1 MKLHLELEARLAV
14 FLRKDAA
21 VVFPAGYLANVGTLP
36 TLATRGDHI
45 YLDRLVHASVVD
57 SARLTA
63 ARVHRFPHRDLGALE
78 RMLEARP
85 EDSDAFI
92 VTDGVFS
99 MDGDV
104 ADLASMCAIARKHD
118 AAILVDD
125 AHGLGVLGKRGAG
138 TAEAQG
144 MEDEVDLIMA
154 TFSKSLGSVGGV
166 VAGPEPAIHY
176 LRHRARAFLF
186 TASLPP
192 GTAAGVLA
200 AIDIVEGEPERRER
214 LRDNS
219 DRLRTGLRDLGFAV
233 LGEGTPVIPVAVG
246 GRWWPTVE
254 AWRVLFDAGVFVNAV
269 LPPAVARD
277 AARLRVSVTAE
288 HTDEELDHIG
298 DAFARLA
305 EVSPETIA
313 GPVLSDA
320 PCTRAGSTARSA
332 CSS

>member
-1 MKLHLELEARLAV
+1 M
-14 FLRKDAA
+14 
-21 VVFPAGYLANVGTLP
+21 
-36 TLATRGDHI
+36 
-45 YLDRLVHASVVD
+45 LD
-57 SARLTA
+57 
-63 ARVHRFPHRDLGALE
+63 
-78 RMLEARP
+78 ARP
-85 EDSDAFI
+85 EGSHAFI

-104 ADLASMCAIARKHD
+104 ADLGAMCSIARKHD

-125 AHGLGVLGKRGAG
+125 AHGIGVLGQRGAG

-144 MEDEVDLIMA
+144 MEGEVDLIMA

-200 AIDIVEGEPERRER
+200 AVDIVESEPERRER
-214 LRDNS
+214 LRENS
-219 DRLRTGLRDLGFAV
+219 DRLRAGLRDLGFAV

-246 GRWWPTVE
+246 GQWWPTLE

-277 AARLRVSVTAE
+277 AARLRVSVTSE
-288 HTDEELDHIG
+288 HTEEELDHIVE
-298 DAFARLA
+298 AFAKLA
-305 EVSPETIA
+305 KVSPEAIA
-313 GPVLSDA
+313 DPVLNEA
-320 PCTRAGSTARSA
+320 P
-332 CSS
+332 